1 MLQVERNQG
10 AGRLAV
16 GLYVGKIVIKRR
28 TRVQNS
34 RSRDR
39 RAYEAIPNNV
49 HLLNLNGGLFK
60 TTGQLPIWV
69 GIRVYGVVSMKSLRR
84 EDATIL
90 TSWFAYMAV
99 HCIFCY
105 GRYNCLWLKSG
116 FTSWNFSLWG
126 QARWT
131 TYVDDEIHSRFSARH
146 ADWVKTR
153 VVVVVA

>member
-49 HLLNLNGGLFK
+49 HLLNLNGGLFQNNRSIAYLSGN
-60 TTGQLPIWV
+60 T
-69 GIRVYGVVSMKSLRR
+69 SLRCGIY
-84 EDATIL
+84 EV
-90 TSWFAYMAV
+90 S
-99 HCIFCY
+99 
-105 GRYNCLWLKSG
+105 
-116 FTSWNFSLWG
+116 
-126 QARWT
+126 
-131 TYVDDEIHSRFSARH
+131 
-146 ADWVKTR
+146 
-153 VVVVVA
+153 